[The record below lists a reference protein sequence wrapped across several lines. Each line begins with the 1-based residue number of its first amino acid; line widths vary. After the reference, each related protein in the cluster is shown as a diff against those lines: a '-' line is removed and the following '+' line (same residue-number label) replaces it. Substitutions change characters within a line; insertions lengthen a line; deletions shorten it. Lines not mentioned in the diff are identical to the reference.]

1 MANSIKKNTVY
12 NIIKTLST
20 IVFPLITFPYVS
32 HVLGVV
38 NIGKINFA
46 ASIISYISLIATLG
60 ISTYAI
66 RSCSC
71 CREDKLL
78 LSQTASEIYS
88 INIFST
94 VLAYIVL
101 LGLFIFWKKLNPY
114 KTLILL
120 YSINVL
126 MTTLGADWI
135 NSAMEDFRYITL
147 RTFVFQILSLVLM
160 FVFVH
165 RPEHYAIYTCISVIS
180 ASGGNLVNIFYR
192 RKYCKICFVGF
203 RKVQDYNYDAG
214 ILDCDGELNNNSKSE
229 KYIFSGIRWK
239 QHLPPIML
247 LFSMLI
253 AQTIF
258 VSVDTTMLGIM
269 RDDREVGLYS
279 TSTKIYTMVNQVV
292 ASIAWVVMPQLSYLF
307 KNVLDNTITEMRK
320 LEIYEEIN
328 KILHY
333 SLNFIIVVGLP
344 CVVGLFALAP
354 EVIELV
360 GGKAYMD
367 AVPSLRILCVAL
379 AVSFIAGFYG
389 NIILLPSG
397 REKICLIVCVCSAL
411 INFILNF
418 IMIPRWGLNAAAIT
432 TLVSQI
438 VCLIGEIPFIEKEVR
453 VGNISKMLFA
463 PLVGS
468 IGIVGL
474 VYLIKC
480 IDGSLI
486 MRSLLSVFSCAMFYI
501 FILLIFK
508 NEFAL
513 NILKALKEKFF
524 K

>member
-1 MANSIKKNTVY
+1 MANSIKRNTVY

-20 IVFPLITFPYVS
+20 IIFPLITFPYAS
-32 HVLGVV
+32 RALGVV
-38 NIGKINFA
+38 NIGKVNFA
-46 ASIISYISLIATLG
+46 ASIISYISLLATLG

-66 RSCSC
+66 RACSC
-71 CREDKLL
+71 CKDEKLL
-78 LSQTASEIYS
+78 LSQTASEIFS

-101 LGLFIFWKKLNPY
+101 LGLLVFWKKLNPY

-147 RTFVFQILSLVLM
+147 RTFVCQILSLVLM
-160 FVFVH
+160 FVFIH
-165 RPEHYAIYTCISVIS
+165 KPEHYVIYTCISVIS

-203 RKVQDYNYDAG
+203 RKVRNCNCDAA
-214 ILDCDGELNNNSKSE
+214 ISTCDGELNNNNKAD
-229 KYIFSGIRWK
+229 KYRLGGIRWK

-258 VSVDTTMLGIM
+258 VSVDTTMLGII
-269 RDDREVGLYS
+269 RGDREVGLYS
-279 TSTKIYTMVNQVV
+279 TSTKIYNMVNQVV
-292 ASIAWVVMPQLSYLF
+292 ASIAWVVMPQLSFLF
-307 KNVLDNTITEMRK
+307 KKVPDDKKTGINN
-320 LEIYEEIN
+320 LEVYEEIN
-328 KILHY
+328 KLLHY

-344 CVVGLFALAP
+344 CVVGLFTLAP

-360 GGKAYMD
+360 GGKTYMD

-397 REKICLIVCVCSAL
+397 REKICLTVCVCSAL
-411 INFILNF
+411 INLVLNF
-418 IMIPRWGLNAAAIT
+418 ILIPRWGLNAAAFT
-432 TLVSQI
+432 TLISQI
-438 VCLIGEIPFIEKEVR
+438 VCLVGELPFIEKEIK
-453 VGNISKMLFA
+453 VGNILKMFLA
-463 PLVGS
+463 PVVGS
-468 IGIVGL
+468 IGIVVL
-474 VYLIKC
+474 VLLIKYIGC
-480 IDGSLI
+480 SLLLRSLI
-486 MRSLLSVFSCAMFYI
+486 SVFSSAAFYI
-501 FILLIFK
+501 FILLVLK
-508 NEFAL
+508 NEFAM
-513 NILKALKEKFF
+513 NILKALKERFF
-524 K
+524 L